1 MLDESAKG
9 MFRDGKDKTPL
20 EEVKDTHQQQIK
32 SISDATP
39 KHTFPGLQTPVWNIA
54 KPPPVNY
61 EASAMKGVAFT
72 ATGEALATPAPA
84 ELTPL
89 FVNSPRV
96 GLNFTKICDWEGE
109 EGSDRAEDESDAE
122 GPPPSPSI
130 RDRAKSELKSTQ
142 QRDSSNGVHDTRG
155 FVTFTAAAADPVCIC

>member
-9 MFRDGKDKTPL
+9 MFRKFTYRYDCSMFRDGKDKTPL

-122 GPPPSPSI
+122 GPPPPSPSI

-142 QRDSSNGVHDTRG
+142 QRDSSNGVHDT
-155 FVTFTAAAADPVCIC
+155 